1 MGMVYAE
8 IELINSGDQE
18 MARRYIIGEEEV
30 RSTRV
35 KMMVDTGSWM
45 MAINESIQAYLNLP
59 LVYKQTLRMANGEP
73 ITRDVVGPVEV
84 RFGERKSNCNAFV
97 LPGDSEPLLGAI
109 PMEEMDLLIDPKRQQ
124 LILNP
129 DYPYNGILR
138 LGRSRPRDIS

>member
-8 IELINSGDQE
+8 IELINSVDQG

-84 RFGERKSNCNAFV
+84 RFGERRSTCNAFV

-129 DYPYNGILR
+129 EYPYNGILR